1 MLFSIRASSVVRDK
15 ASPRSEVPAPPS
27 RAFLGGPPV
36 GESRL
41 LAAPPL
47 SPADGDLA
55 PGMAAVDAA
64 LPSLLPPLYIV
75 RESSPYF
82 WLFCIFGLELLLV

>member
-1 MLFSIRASSVVRDK
+1 MRDK
-15 ASPRSEVPAPPS
+15 ASPRSEVPAPLS

-55 PGMAAVDAA
+55 PGMAAVYAA
-64 LPSLLPPLYIV
+64 PPSLLPLLDVV

-82 WLFCIFGLELLLV
+82 RLNFADVLTSCELLPKELFE